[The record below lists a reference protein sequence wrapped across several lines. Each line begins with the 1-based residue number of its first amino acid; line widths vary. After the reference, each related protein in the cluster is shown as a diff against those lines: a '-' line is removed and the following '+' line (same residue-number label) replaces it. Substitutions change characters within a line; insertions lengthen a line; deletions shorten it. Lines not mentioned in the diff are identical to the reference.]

1 MSSWLRQGPYPGVS
15 NAGSES
21 NVYATGATAEDPAR
35 RLSLR
40 LTVERHGRHS
50 SMWLTTGGDKTAMLV
65 NTLVD
70 IVKNVPYDDIEKSP
84 RRFLRSDVSKNRHQ
98 KGYSS

>member
-1 MSSWLRQGPYPGVS
+1 
-15 NAGSES
+15 
-21 NVYATGATAEDPAR
+21 VYATGATAEDPAR

-50 SMWLTTGGDKTAMLV
+50 PMWLTAGGDKTAMLV

-70 IVKNVPYDDIEKSP
+70 IVENVPYDDIEKSP
-84 RRFLRSDVSKNRHQ
+84 RRFLRSDVSKNRRMVE
-98 KGYSS
+98 YSS